1 MQMFRK
7 REEERYIGVL
17 YNPTEAGIY
26 TVHLLWSGE
35 PAQGSPFKV
44 CIADNEQQLE
54 TMLEPQRRI
63 ITDEND
69 GQKIDNPVY

>member
-7 REEERYIGVL
+7 RNEERYIGVL

-26 TVHLLWSGE
+26 TVHLLWSDE

-44 CIADNEQQLE
+44 CIADNEQQLAG
-54 TMLEPQRRI
+54 MLESQRRI
-63 ITDEND
+63 LTDEND
-69 GQKIDNPVY
+69 EQIIDNPV